1 MTVYRITNS
10 NYKDDIS
17 GIGAKIN
24 GGRWNLP
31 GLPALYTSEH
41 ISLCVLEMLVNI
53 TLPES
58 QLNYY
63 LLQIQIPDSN
73 KTALISNKKLKI
85 NWEDDEDYTRFM
97 GTEFLKNKQSLL
109 LKVPSAVINEENNYL
124 VNPFHTDF
132 KKVRIIRSHAFKFD
146 NRLFTY

>member
-1 MTVYRITNS
+1 MIVYRITNS

>member
-73 KTALISNKKLKI
+73 KTALISNKKLKT

>member
-132 KKVRIIRSHAFKFD
+132 KKVHIIRSHAFKFD